1 MKQIEGSSPVG
12 WKIAIYLG
20 EPQLTVSGCIV
31 IASSHEEGSGP
42 GALVKDW
49 LFNQSI
55 SVLLLRPVNFVKF
68 YLIKARPSH

>member
-1 MKQIEGSSPVG
+1 M
-12 WKIAIYLG
+12 
-20 EPQLTVSGCIV
+20 SGCIV